1 MTADLSRLHI
11 PDKDPAGGS
20 GRSRS
25 PTSGSSPTGSGFIRL
40 LLVLLSIVGAYQL
53 GARLTK
59 SARESAAPEQA
70 GLTHPQLSVQQK
82 SPAEV
87 TSGLA
92 AVGYIV
98 AERQAAVSSK
108 ATGRLKELRVRE
120 GDSIAAGEVVGT
132 LENDDL
138 RAALAGAEAQH
149 GVALAQL
156 EARRAERSDA
166 MTAAARAA
174 RLYADKTLSVEA
186 HDAAQLKVRVAQA
199 AETAAEAAVSVAAAA
214 EQRASAELEYT
225 VIKAPFAGTVISK
238 NAELGE
244 IVAPVGS
251 SASARAALVTIADL
265 SSLLVEA
272 DISESAIMRVGIGT
286 LCDIR
291 LDASPD
297 KVHHG
302 TVVRIVPSVDRAKAT
317 VLTKIQLSSL
327 TPDMLPEMSAKITC
341 FPGKSLPTAQ

>member
-1 MTADLSRLHI
+1 
-11 PDKDPAGGS
+11 
-20 GRSRS
+20 
-25 PTSGSSPTGSGFIRL
+25 
-40 LLVLLSIVGAYQL
+40 
-53 GARLTK
+53 
-59 SARESAAPEQA
+59 
-70 GLTHPQLSVQQK
+70 
-82 SPAEV
+82 
-87 TSGLA
+87 LA

-138 RAALAGAEAQH
+138 QAALAGAEAQH

-166 MTAAARAA
+166 MTAAARAV

-199 AETAAEAAVSVAAAA
+199 AEAAAEAAVSVAAAA
-214 EQRASAELEYT
+214 AQRASAELEYT
-225 VIKAPFAGTVISK
+225 IIKAPFAGTVISK

-244 IVAPVGS
+244 IVAPFGS

-302 TVVRIVPSVDRAKAT
+302 AVVRIVPTVDRAKAT
-317 VLTKIQLSSL
+317 VLTKIQLSLL